1 MSIPQGT
8 YGKRARP
15 AAGNIPKATYGTRGR
30 PPQPRGRIPAAAPG
44 ARARPAAPRSRGR
57 GRGRALAE
65 GFAFGRILPKG
76 NVAGPTGH
84 LLTAQLLTGA
94 VIVAIRALGDY
105 QLTDSGT
112 ARGTLNAPGNGGYGP
127 FTVLAGLIGAFFGL
141 SFLASAGGR
150 KARTAVA
157 FGFLIIVMLL
167 IKSMNEIEIVAGFI
181 TADPA
186 SRTVTAADYS
196 SSATQPWG
204 AAAQVPDPTQAVDLT
219 AAFSGAS
226 SSSSAFFGSPFD
238 LSSSAGTTP
247 AGGAASS
254 AAGASSGATSSVAL
268 NPTSAFPTISP
279 GGSITPGTS

>member
-1 MSIPQGT
+1 MADSYQPGHAR
-8 YGKRARP
+8 KRA
-15 AAGNIPKATYGTRGR
+15 AS
-30 PPQPRGRIPAAAPG
+30 PAAAANRAAERA
-44 ARARPAAPRSRGR
+44 ARQPPAAPGPRGA
-57 GRGRALAE
+57 GRAPYRKSGRA
-65 GFAFGRILPKG
+65 GAFGGGVALGRILPRG
-76 NVAGPTGH
+76 QVAGPTGH

-127 FTVLAGLIGAFFGL
+127 FTVLGGLIGAFFGL

-150 KARTAVA
+150 KAKAAVA

-204 AAAQVPDPTQAVDLT
+204 AAAQVPDPTQAVNLT
-219 AAFSGAS
+219 AAYSGAS

-238 LSSSAGTTP
+238 LSSSAGT
-247 AGGAASS
+247 ASAAAGAASS
-254 AAGASSGATSSVAL
+254 AAGASSAGLSSVAL
-268 NPTSAFPTISP
+268 NPTSAFPTINP
-279 GGSITPGTS
+279 GGSITPGTP